1 MSIRESFA
9 ELERQMLE
17 EEDRGFRDDWDDM
30 MWTLSDDDD
39 ELDINAEE
47 FSRVS
52 LDIER
57 GHGSEVSEKRIIS
70 EEEKEHWKKR
80 SRRI

>member
-1 MSIRESFA
+1 
-9 ELERQMLE
+9 MLE

-39 ELDINAEE
+39 ELDINWEE
-47 FSRVS
+47 FTGVS

-57 GHGSEVSEKRIIS
+57 GHGSEDFVKRIIS